1 MNRITGIEEN
11 KDSQLKGSENVFH
24 KIIEENVPNLK
35 KEMAIKVQQAY
46 RTPNKLNQKRKSSQ
60 HIIIKTLNAEN
71 KEIIL
76 KSVQEKGQVTYKV
89 RPTRITAY
97 FYTETLKAIRAWTD
111 VIQILREHRY
121 QPRILYSAKLS
132 VNIDGETKI
141 FQEKNKFNQYLTTN
155 LDLQRILERKV

>member
-76 KSVQEKGQVTYKV
+76 KSVQEKGQVTYKF